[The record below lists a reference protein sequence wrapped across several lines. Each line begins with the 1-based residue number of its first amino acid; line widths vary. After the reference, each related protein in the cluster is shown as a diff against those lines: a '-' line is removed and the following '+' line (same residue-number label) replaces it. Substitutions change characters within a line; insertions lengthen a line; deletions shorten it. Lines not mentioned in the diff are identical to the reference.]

1 MTDCSNAEIRDVLP
15 DYVAELLTH
24 DEMSRVQAHVRDC
37 VDCASEVALLRVARA
52 VRPQAIHIDVARI
65 VSALPSTSSSQRL
78 SAPPSMREKSRT
90 PIFARSMWRAA
101 AAIGLLVVGGWSLLM
116 VRNGGVAMMGTAHSD
131 TARMAEV
138 AEQLPSVPVASSRQ
152 IAVSVGD
159 LSAYSDAE
167 LKRMLSRLE
176 QWDGATAAEPLS
188 QVPIVSVAR
197 SGSEP

>member
-24 DEMSRVQAHVRDC
+24 AEMTRVQAHVRDC
-37 VDCASEVALLRVARA
+37 VECASEVALLRVARA

-65 VSALPSTSSSQRL
+65 VSALPSASLQRL
-78 SAPPSMREKSRT
+78 STPPSMRGQSRT
-90 PIFARSMWRAA
+90 PMVARSMWRAA
-101 AAIGLLVVGGWSLLM
+101 AAIGLLVVGGWSLMM
-116 VRNGGVAMMGTAHSD
+116 VRNGGVAMMGTARSD

-138 AEQLPSVPVASSRQ
+138 AEQLPSVPVATSRQ
-152 IAVSVGD
+152 MAVSVGD

-167 LKRMLSRLE
+167 LQRMLSRLE

-188 QVPIVSVAR
+188 PVPIVPVVH